1 MSNVPDVTED
11 EDASEL
17 LLGEDFNEARC
28 LSNGEVLQYLEQTRK
43 FNEQNDK
50 PFTDVFQDTY
60 SYVKRFRYDHK
71 PHCIDMAVYMAT
83 TNRYAVGKI
92 HVVCVFFVR
101 TYPGDGLPRRGSV
114 GWNE

>member
-1 MSNVPDVTED
+1 MPDVTED

-17 LLGEDFNEARC
+17 LLGEEFNNARC

-60 SYVKRFRYDHK
+60 SYVKRFRY
-71 PHCIDMAVYMAT
+71 
-83 TNRYAVGKI
+83 
-92 HVVCVFFVR
+92 VR
-101 TYPGDGLPRRGSV
+101 TLFS
-114 GWNE
+114 NTE